1 MATLK
6 DLLGIINQHGGTASE
21 VLGTAAE
28 LIEEHAEGLTT
39 LAKGVRMAS
48 EGAKMLADTSGA
60 QKRRVGQKTAHRREF
75 YDNVPTSGAQPPVRV
90 TAREVPHESAPAAK
104 RRRKVEGQV
113 PRAETTIVKA
123 TVGTPDSNAWRKH
136 LPKVGG

>member
-1 MATLK
+1 MATLNQI
-6 DLLGIINQHGGTASE
+6 LRMMNQHGTTASE

-48 EGAKMLADTSGA
+48 EGAKMIADTSGA
-60 QKRRVGQKTAHRREF
+60 QNRRVGQKTAPRREF
-75 YDNVPTSGAQPPVRV
+75 YDNVPTSGDRPPVRV
-90 TAREVPHESAPAAK
+90 TAREVPHEPSPAAK
-104 RRRKVEGQV
+104 RRRKGEGQV
-113 PRAETTIVKA
+113 PRAETAIVKA
-123 TVGTPDSNAWRKH
+123 TVGTPDPNAWRKH

>member
-1 MATLK
+1 MATLNQI
-6 DLLGIINQHGGTASE
+6 LRMMNQHGTTASE

-48 EGAKMLADTSGA
+48 EGAKMIADTSGA
-60 QKRRVGQKTAHRREF
+60 QKRRVGQKSHAGPRPEF
-75 YDNVPTSGAQPPVRV
+75 HHTEQPVRV
-90 TAREVPHESAPAAK
+90 TAREVPHESAPAAR
-104 RRRKVEGQV
+104 RRRKGEGQA
-113 PRAETTIVKA
+113 PRAETAIVKA
-123 TVGTPDSNAWRKH
+123 TVGTPDPNAWRKH

>member
-6 DLLGIINQHGGTASE
+6 DLLSLINQHGGTASE
-21 VLGTAAE
+21 VLGTAAD
-28 LIEEHAEGLTT
+28 LIDEHAEGLTT

-60 QKRRVGQKTAHRREF
+60 QKRRVGQKSHPGHRPEF
-75 YDNVPTSGAQPPVRV
+75 HHAEQPVRV
-90 TAREVPHESAPAAK
+90 TAREVPHEPSPAAK
-104 RRRKVEGQV
+104 RRRKGDGQV
-113 PRAETTIVKA
+113 PRTETAIVKA
-123 TVGTPDSNAWRKH
+123 TVGTPDPNAWRKH